1 MTIDDVYQQLED
13 VRHELRDP
21 RIGLMKTRALYRRL
35 GELHQQIEDIEK
47 DTTEHADND

>member
-1 MTIDDVYQQLED
+1 MTIDD

-35 GELHQQIEDIEK
+35 GELYQQLEDFEK
-47 DTTEHADND
+47 DEDHDN